1 MPGVLGASAHGCPQA
16 DHASQSADYLPSKTK
31 EMRAIIA
38 LVISGLSM
46 FATGLMAYFD
56 GHTIGLVGVA
66 IGAATIF
73 YVVVSAAEH
82 K

>member
-1 MPGVLGASAHGCPQA
+1 
-16 DHASQSADYLPSKTK
+16 
-31 EMRAIIA
+31 MRAIIA